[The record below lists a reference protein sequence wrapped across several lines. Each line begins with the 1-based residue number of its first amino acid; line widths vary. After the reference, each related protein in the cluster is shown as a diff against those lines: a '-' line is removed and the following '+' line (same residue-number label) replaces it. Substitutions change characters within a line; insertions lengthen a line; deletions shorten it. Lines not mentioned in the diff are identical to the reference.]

1 MPILNASSGT
11 IFILQILT
19 SAFLAILFLQSG
31 IDKVIDRRGNLE
43 FLQGHFAKSPL
54 AGMVP
59 VLVAVITIL
68 EIAAGALSGIGC
80 VIIILTR
87 DPTMAFYG
95 ALISAIS
102 IVALFFGQRMAKVFP
117 DYPHRHL
124 FARPLRAAAF
134 IYWGMTADRRG
145 LLQGNS
151 ESFRERVAGCRSKIH
166 GTRRACPTIEIYF
179 GINLC
184 YPCDPRLN

>member
-19 SAFLAILFLQSG
+19 SAFLTILFLQSG

-102 IVALFFGQRMAKVFP
+102 IVALFFGQRMAK
-117 DYPHRHL
+117 DY
-124 FARPLRAAAF
+124 AGAAVLVSYFLITLIA
-134 IYWGMTADRRG
+134 IY
-145 LLQGNS
+145 LL
-151 ESFRERVAGCRSKIH
+151 AH
-166 GTRRACPTIEIYF
+166 
-179 GINLC
+179 
-184 YPCDPRLN
+184 